1 MPPNSAS
8 ICLNPDSK
16 QRSGDTGDLT
26 PFSSPPLIDF
36 RNVTVMR
43 GENIALRNLSL
54 TIGAGEH
61 VAILG
66 PNGCGKSTLIKT
78 VTRECY
84 PLARHDSS
92 VTILGESVWNVVSL
106 RSMLGIVSNDLMTQC
121 TREITGFEIVLSG
134 FFSSIGIWPNH
145 HVTEKQRRK
154 AADVLRFLEAAH
166 LGDKPVEEMSSGE
179 ARRMLIGRA
188 LVHDPKA
195 LLLDEPSTSLDL
207 FAQHELREN
216 IRKLARAGIAII
228 LVTHHLSDIIPEIDR
243 VILMREGEIADDG
256 AKEEVLTA
264 AALRKLFGVKVEL
277 ARRDG
282 YYHLW

>member
-1 MPPNSAS
+1 
-8 ICLNPDSK
+8 
-16 QRSGDTGDLT
+16 
-26 PFSSPPLIDF
+26 
-36 RNVTVMR
+36 MR
-43 GENIALRNLSL
+43 GDNAALHDFSL

-78 VTRECY
+78 ITRECY
-84 PLARHDSS
+84 PLAREGSS
-92 VTILGESVWNVVSL
+92 VEILGRSLWNVFDL

-121 TREITGFEIVLSG
+121 TREITGFDIVLSG

-145 HVTEKQRRK
+145 HVTDDMRAKTSEIL
-154 AADVLRFLEAAH
+154 DLLEAPH
-166 LGDKPVEEMSSGE
+166 LARKPVDEMSSGE

-188 LVHDPKA
+188 LVHKPRA

-207 FAQHELREN
+207 FAQHELRE
-216 IRKLARAGIAII
+216 IVRKLAQSDIGIL

-243 VILMREGEIADDG
+243 VILMRDGQVAADG
-256 AKEEVLTA
+256 PKEKILTA
-264 AALRKLFGVKVEL
+264 AALKDLFGVDVEL

>member
-1 MPPNSAS
+1 
-8 ICLNPDSK
+8 
-16 QRSGDTGDLT
+16 
-26 PFSSPPLIDF
+26 
-36 RNVTVMR
+36 MR
-43 GENIALRNLSL
+43 GSNIALRDFSL

-78 VTRECY
+78 ITRESY
-84 PLARHDSS
+84 PLMRSESS
-92 VTILGESVWNVVSL
+92 LSILGQSNWNIFDL
-106 RSMLGIVSNDLMTQC
+106 RGMLGIVSNDLMTQC
-121 TREITGFEIVLSG
+121 TREITGFDVVLSG

-145 HVTEKQRRK
+145 HVTDAMREKAK
-154 AADVLRFLEAAH
+154 YVLSILESPH
-166 LGDKPVEEMSSGE
+166 LAEKPVDEMSSGE

-188 LVHDPKA
+188 LVHDPLA

-207 FAQHELREN
+207 FAQHELREL
-216 IRKLARAGIAII
+216 IRKLAQSGIGIL

-243 VILMREGEIADDG
+243 VIFMRAGRIAGDG
-256 AKEEVLTA
+256 PKEAMLTA
-264 AALRKLFGVKVEL
+264 PNLQELFGVEVEL

>member
-1 MPPNSAS
+1 
-8 ICLNPDSK
+8 
-16 QRSGDTGDLT
+16 
-26 PFSSPPLIDF
+26 
-36 RNVTVMR
+36 MR
-43 GENIALRNLSL
+43 GDNIALRDVSL

-78 VTRECY
+78 ITRECY
-84 PLARHDSS
+84 PLAQPHSS
-92 VTILGESVWNVVSL
+92 VTILGEPTWDVVSL
-106 RSMLGIVSNDLMTQC
+106 RSLLGIVSNDLMTQC

-145 HVTEKQRRK
+145 HVAEKQRRK

-166 LGDKPVEEMSSGE
+166 LGEKPVDEMSSGE

-207 FAQHELREN
+207 FAQHELRKS
-216 IRKLARAGIAII
+216 IRKLARSGVAII

-243 VILMREGEIADDG
+243 VILMSGGTIVADG
-256 AKEEVLTA
+256 PKEEVLTA
-264 AALRKLFGVKVEL
+264 AELGELFGVKVEL